1 MFKASDDKQAPF
13 GYCTQCGKPLQA
25 DAKFCVHCGSPVV
38 PDTTDEEQESD
49 SPHNADQDTNQNTD
63 DKTQSLDV
71 VIPEA
76 EETNELSVD
85 EVLAAKTAAERSV
98 EETGRISSV
107 SEYPT
112 TPQAPLQN
120 EETQRIPF
128 AEQPT
133 ISSPVS
139 PQTSQ
144 SSSSFTPGNTAEL
157 PVAETLRQTAH
168 QGVSY
173 SAENSAA
180 SKSGKGK
187 IIALVVGAV
196 VVVVAVAVALAV
208 LVFGVGQPSQDSTT
222 PSAEQ
227 TQTSQEIVVELT
239 NTYSTHFATDNSIT
253 YPTFTFKYPSS
264 WSVTDE
270 LVTARGETVELTSS
284 DGAKIKYEQR
294 AQSTSS
300 SDSVSLTGI
309 EKVADASFVPTMVQ
323 GSDYSDLGQ
332 FIVVKGTLSVNGR
345 DKGICYALVPSSA
358 MHSTMDL
365 DLRCGVPGFWYA
377 STITF
382 TCQPPEGIS
391 DQTEQEIIAILASF
405 TESKAAASEESTK
418 DNNEVTAIT
427 DDYVLPDSSSRLYS
441 ESELEKLSNYELYIA
456 RNEIFARHGRMFN
469 NEDLQAYF
477 GSKDWY
483 HPTVEAKD
491 FDESVLN
498 STEKK
503 NIETMAKIENDRGS
517 TFIS

>member
-1 MFKASDDKQAPF
+1 
-13 GYCTQCGKPLQA
+13 
-25 DAKFCVHCGSPVV
+25 
-38 PDTTDEEQESD
+38 
-49 SPHNADQDTNQNTD
+49 
-63 DKTQSLDV
+63 
-71 VIPEA
+71 
-76 EETNELSVD
+76 
-85 EVLAAKTAAERSV
+85 
-98 EETGRISSV
+98 
-107 SEYPT
+107 
-112 TPQAPLQN
+112 
-120 EETQRIPF
+120 
-128 AEQPT
+128 
-133 ISSPVS
+133 
-139 PQTSQ
+139 
-144 SSSSFTPGNTAEL
+144 
-157 PVAETLRQTAH
+157 VAETLRQTAH

-517 TFIS
+517 TFVS